1 MARHADVEHPKH
13 IALFVRYFKGSGVAQ
28 RALLNLACP
37 RTYPRSSKI
46 LARRA
51 IFFMLLPKTHC
62 MRQLQAP

>member
-28 RALLNLACP
+28 RAMLNLA
-37 RTYPRSSKI
+37 YPRSSKI

-51 IFFMLLPKTHC
+51 IFFMLLPKTLC
-62 MRQLQAP
+62 MRRLQAA